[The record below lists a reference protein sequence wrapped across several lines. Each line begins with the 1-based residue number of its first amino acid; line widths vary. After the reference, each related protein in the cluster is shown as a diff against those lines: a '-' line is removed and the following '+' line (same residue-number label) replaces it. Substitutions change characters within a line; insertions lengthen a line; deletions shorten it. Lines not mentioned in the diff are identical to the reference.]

1 VLFGGFPVRD
11 LIRRI
16 GTLLASRERTS
27 GEPHSPNGASSFH
40 LVWTVP
46 QAPLKSVA
54 ATLEVLEPPANKR
67 LYFWALQVS
76 FAEERRLHGAGHI
89 GLQWNRR
96 HPGSTAAN
104 WGGYGPSSGRRS
116 LLSGSESALP
126 SVRNDP
132 NTRDYAWKPGH
143 RYRLAIMEGDRAPDG
158 LIAWRGTL
166 TDLESGTEVVVRDLY
181 SPGRHLTAPVVW
193 SEVFARCEQPTVT
206 VRWSD
211 LIAVTA
217 TGEEIR
223 PRSVRVNYQS
233 RADGGCD
240 NTSVALDELGILQ
253 TTCTRR
259 QVPQGA
265 TLPVP
270 G

>member
-1 VLFGGFPVRD
+1 MALMRN
-11 LIRRI
+11 LLRRI
-16 GTLLASRERTS
+16 GALLAARERTS

-46 QAPLKSVA
+46 QVPLKSVA

-67 LYFWALQVS
+67 LHFWALQVS
-76 FAEERRLHGAGHI
+76 FAGEGRPQGAGHL
-89 GLQWNRR
+89 GLQWNSR
-96 HPGSTAAN
+96 HPESTAAN
-104 WGGYGPSSGRRS
+104 WGGYGPPSARRS
-116 LLSGSESALP
+116 LLSGSESAL
-126 SVRNDP
+126 SSARNDP
-132 NTRDYAWKPGH
+132 NTRDYSWKPGH
-143 RYRLAIMEGDRAPDG
+143 RYRLAIMEADRAPDG
-158 LIAWRGTL
+158 LYGWRGTVA
-166 TDLESGTEVVVRDLY
+166 DLESETEVIVRDLY
-181 SPGRHLTAPVVW
+181 STGDHLISPVVW
-193 SEVFARCEQPTVT
+193 SEVFARCEQRTVT

-211 LIAVTA
+211 LTAVTA

-233 RADGGCD
+233 RSDGGCD

-253 TTCTRR
+253 STCTRR

-265 TLPVP
+265 TLPIP